1 MASIDEEKK
10 KEFDELQLILM
21 DNASKIGQT
30 MQQIR
35 VKEGEK
41 QRARLTKVELEGLS
55 EDVTLYRSLGRS
67 FVRATRPDLVNEID
81 EARLACEEELERLEH
96 KKRYCEKKMD
106 EVENQLRE
114 LLTHS
119 PSLARAVAN
128 ASR

>member
-1 MASIDEEKK
+1 
-10 KEFDELQLILM
+10 
-21 DNASKIGQT
+21 

>member
-10 KEFDELQLILM
+10 KEFDELQLVLM
-21 DNASKIGQT
+21 ENASKIGQT

-41 QRARLTKVELEGLS
+41 QRARLTRSELEGLS

-67 FVRATRPDLVNEID
+67 FVRAARPDLVNEID

-96 KKRYCEKKMD
+96 KRRYCEKKMG